1 MRVIDLP
8 TDKEMED
15 KDKEKED
22 RDKKSVDLFFLYG
35 LHENYNCL
43 APHLPARSTGLDSC
57 HGSSTPS
64 RSTLATSAPQR
75 CTLPAAWE

>member
-22 RDKKSVDLFFLYG
+22 RDDGDEGREEEDKVG
-35 LHENYNCL
+35 
-43 APHLPARSTGLDSC
+43 G
-57 HGSSTPS
+57 
-64 RSTLATSAPQR
+64 QR
-75 CTLPAAWE
+75 R